1 MKRILLIILTISLC
15 LPAFSGCAK
24 EPDFYDIA
32 VMPAPEAS
40 PGLYQTTFH
49 FDSYKE
55 MIKDFRKYDISKSSY
70 TIQNLKPLLGE
81 PYTEFVDK
89 VNSDRSFPQPMLE
102 GKTITNRNKEGFSNI
117 TFLVSELYGL
127 PWIAYYPEVSTNENP
142 FIKITYL
149 PESIEINNE
158 ISASAVIKQLS
169 PNSPNVNNLGSR
181 HKSIYEKV
189 IKLRDRE
196 VTALVCEYKDDPRNN
211 TAFVYGDLLIEV
223 RGTTEVWGDEWFSAL
238 SFEN

>member
-1 MKRILLIILTISLC
+1 MKRILLTILTITLC
-15 LPAFSGCAK
+15 LTAFSGCAK

-32 VMPAPEAS
+32 VIPVPEAA

-70 TIQNLKPLLGE
+70 TIQNLKSLLGE
-81 PYTEFVDK
+81 PYTEFVDRVK
-89 VNSDRSFPQPMLE
+89 SDKAFPRPMLD
-102 GKTITNRNKEGFSNI
+102 GKEIAYRNKEGFSNI
-117 TFLVSELYGL
+117 TFFVRELYGL
-127 PWIAYYPEVSTNENP
+127 PWIAYYPEVSTGENP

-149 PESIEINNE
+149 PESIETNADP
-158 ISASAVIKQLS
+158 SASAIIKQLS
-169 PNSPNVNNLGSR
+169 PNSPNVNNLGTQ
-181 HKSIYEKV
+181 HKRIYEKN

-196 VTALVCEYKDDPRNN
+196 VTALVCEYKDDTRNN
-211 TAFVYGDLLIEV
+211 TAFVYDDLLIEV
-223 RGTTEVWGDEWFSAL
+223 RGTPEVWGDEWFSAL

>member
-1 MKRILLIILTISLC
+1 MKRFLLIILTISLC
-15 LPAFSGCAK
+15 LPAFSGCTK

-32 VMPAPEAS
+32 VVPVPEAA

-70 TIQNLKPLLGE
+70 TIQGFKAFMGE
-81 PYTEFVDK
+81 PYTKFVDK
-89 VNSDRSFPQPMLE
+89 VNSDRSFPQPMID
-102 GKTITNRNKEGFSNI
+102 GNPITYRNKEGFSNI
-117 TFLVSELYGL
+117 TFLVKELYGL
-127 PWIAYYPEVSTNENP
+127 PWIAYYPQVSTGENF

-149 PESIEINNE
+149 PESIETDNDP
-158 ISASAVIKQLS
+158 STSAVIKQLS
-169 PNSPNVNNLGSR
+169 PNSPNVNNLGTR
-181 HKSIYEKV
+181 HKNIYEKN

-196 VTALVCEYKDDPRNN
+196 VTALVCEYNDDPRNN

-223 RGTTEVWGDEWFSAL
+223 RGTTEVWNDEWFASL
-238 SFEN
+238 SFE

>member
-1 MKRILLIILTISLC
+1 MKRFLLIFLTISLC
-15 LPAFSGCAK
+15 LPAFSGCTK

-32 VMPAPEAS
+32 VMPVPEAA
-40 PGLYQTTFH
+40 PGLYQTTFN

-55 MIKDFRKYDISKSSY
+55 MIKNFRKYDISKSSY
-70 TIQNLKPLLGE
+70 TIQDFKAFMGE
-81 PYTEFVDK
+81 PYIKFVDK
-89 VNSDRSFPQPMLE
+89 VNSERSFPQPMLD
-102 GKTITNRNKEGFSNI
+102 GKPITYRNKEGFSNI
-117 TFLVSELYGL
+117 TFFVKELYGL
-127 PWIAYYPEVSTNENP
+127 PWIAYYPQVSTGENF

-169 PNSPNVNNLGSR
+169 PNSPNVNNLGTR
-181 HKSIYEKV
+181 HKSIYEKN

-196 VTALVCEYKDDPRNN
+196 VTALVCEYNDDPRNN

-223 RGTTEVWGDEWFSAL
+223 RCTPEVWNDEWFATL
-238 SFEN
+238 SFE

>member
-1 MKRILLIILTISLC
+1 MKRFLLIILTISLC
-15 LPAFSGCAK
+15 LPAFSGCTK

-32 VMPAPEAS
+32 VMPGPEAA

-49 FDSYKE
+49 FDNYKE

-70 TIQNLKPLLGE
+70 TIQNFKAFMGE
-81 PYTEFVDK
+81 PYTKFVDK
-89 VNSDRSFPQPMLE
+89 VNSERSFPQPMID
-102 GKTITNRNKEGFSNI
+102 GKPITYRNKEGFSNI
-117 TFLVSELYGL
+117 TFLVKELYGL
-127 PWIAYYPEVSTNENP
+127 PWIFYYPEDPTGENS

-149 PESIEINNE
+149 PGNIEINNE

-169 PNSPNVNNLGSR
+169 PNSPNVNNLGTR
-181 HKSIYEKV
+181 HKNIYEKN

-196 VTALVCEYKDDPRNN
+196 VTALVCEYNDDPRNN

-223 RGTTEVWGDEWFSAL
+223 RGTAEVWNDELFAML
-238 SFEN
+238 SFE